1 MITIQDAII
10 TRRSVRSFTKKKV
23 SNKIIKNILEVA
35 SHAPSGS
42 NTQPWNVHVLTGK
55 KLNEFT
61 AASKREFLNNSESL
75 VLERLNYMKKYR
87 EPYISR
93 RRKVG
98 WDLYQILNIKKG
110 DFKKTKNFH
119 AKNYEFFGAPMGLI
133 FSIEKDLGWM
143 SWLDY
148 GMFIQNICLLA
159 RSYGLH
165 TCPQA
170 AWGQMHKIISPIIK
184 IEDNHII
191 HCGMSL
197 GYEDQS
203 AEVNKLRT
211 VREEL
216 NIFTKF
222 HE

>member
-10 TRRSVRSFTKKKV
+10 TRKSVRSFTKKKV

-35 SHAPSGS
+35 SQAPSGT

-61 AASKREFLNNSESL
+61 SASKKEFITNSENL

-110 DFKKTKNFH
+110 DFKKTKIFMLKIMNF
-119 AKNYEFFGAPMGLI
+119 L
-133 FSIEKDLGWM
+133 
-143 SWLDY
+143 
-148 GMFIQNICLLA
+148 
-159 RSYGLH
+159 
-165 TCPQA
+165 
-170 AWGQMHKIISPIIK
+170 
-184 IEDNHII
+184 
-191 HCGMSL
+191 
-197 GYEDQS
+197 
-203 AEVNKLRT
+203 
-211 VREEL
+211 VRQWV
-216 NIFTKF
+216 
-222 HE
+222 